1 MDNDIKYPIDDLD
14 DRLAFDAAS
23 RPRLK
28 EEDAIDNAF
37 LGDVMSTWTFLNMF
51 GEPLHLDSFAL
62 DDYIDALRY
71 QESDFP
77 CDLIIEIH
85 CSLLKSLVNDASPP
99 ESFVVFPTTQHRS
112 SKLKNGVVAEEMD
125 LVKLEPPSDEGSE
138 QGTTSVDSSITDT
151 PFLYSSLLDIRAQL
165 TKSGN
170 QSWTDWRERIQNRDF
185 SSGGWEYAVIGIL
198 DELGNSYRLTTP
210 VVDILEQLLPEGE
223 KHSRKSAS
231 ANYARL
237 DPKLKVKC
245 IQLLVQLVCQTPT
258 VREFIE
264 ECMSSMTE
272 LRKEKVEVQRDRK
285 AKLEELAALEAELHP
300 YETPEESANGHDSD
314 ATELDVA
321 VAKRSVKAS
330 LKRKRE
336 EQEELAATMK
346 RNKEY
351 AKRLKMVENKRQE
364 IKECEERVVN
374 YDLELREKDCLRLRL
389 LGKDRFFNRYWVL
402 EGNGI
407 SGSVFRGEGP
417 QYSSARLWVQ
427 GPSVEDATYY
437 LGGAGVDLDE
447 IPYGRVSAVDTSV
460 VNEESVL
467 RERIL
472 LRKEREEGQ
481 SVLYDECQWGYY
493 DNVEGVEGLLAWLN
507 PKGTREAKLRQ
518 AILSRKESMYKLLEV
533 RDKVTSPPPPT
544 ATL

>member
-1 MDNDIKYPIDDLD
+1 
-14 DRLAFDAAS
+14 
-23 RPRLK
+23 
-28 EEDAIDNAF
+28 
-37 LGDVMSTWTFLNMF
+37 MF
-51 GEPLHLDSFAL
+51 GEPLHLDSFTL

-71 QESDFP
+71 QDTDFP
-77 CDLIIEIH
+77 CDLMIEIH
-85 CSLLKSLVNDASPP
+85 CSLLKSLVNDSSP
-99 ESFVVFPTTQHRS
+99 ESLVVLPTTHRS
-112 SKLKNGVVAEEMD
+112 SKPTKNGVVVAEEEEMD
-125 LVKLEPPSDEGSE
+125 LEIKLEAPSDEGSSYQE
-138 QGTTSVDSSITDT
+138 TTSVDSSATDT
-151 PFLYSSLLDIRAQL
+151 PFMYTSLLDIRAQAN
-165 TKSGN
+165 KSSN
-170 QSWTDWRERIQNRDF
+170 QSWLDWRTRVHTRDF
-185 SSGGWEYAVIGIL
+185 ASGGWEYAVIGIL
-198 DELGNSYRLTTP
+198 DELGDSYRLTTP

-223 KHSRKSAS
+223 KYTRKSAS
-231 ANYARL
+231 QNYSSL

-285 AKLEELAALEAELHP
+285 AKIEELATLEAELHP
-300 YETPEESANGHDSD
+300 YNTPEESVNGQDSD
-314 ATELDVA
+314 VTELDVP
-321 VAKRSVKAS
+321 VQKRSVKAS

-351 AKRLKMVENKRQE
+351 AKKAKVVETKKKE
-364 IKECEERVVN
+364 IKDCEERVVN

-407 SGSVFRGEGP
+407 SASVFRGDGAP
-417 QYSSARLWVQ
+417 FSSARLWVQ

-460 VNEESVL
+460 VNEESIL

-493 DNVEGVEGLLAWLN
+493 NDVEGVEGLLAWLN
-507 PKGTREAKLRQ
+507 PKGTREAKLRL
-518 AILSRKESMYKLLEV
+518 AISSRKESMYKLMES
-533 RDKVTSPPPPT
+533 RDKVPPHPP
-544 ATL
+544 LLCGHKDGVDCSIYVLRRRWWR